1 MQCGVMINLT
11 FYGGAGE
18 IGGNKILV
26 EADDTRLFLDFG
38 TSFSR
43 EEEFFE
49 FPLLRPACIDDLFKT
64 GILPRLCGVYKNAG
78 LSVDYALDGTPSLC
92 GEEEECGIDGVLL
105 SHAHVDHY
113 GYLGMI
119 HPDIPV
125 YLSPI
130 SRRIIELRNDIR
142 EDWQTRVDLDAL
154 VPVERGADFEVGNT
168 KVTRY
173 DVDHSILGASAYLIK
188 VGDRNIA
195 YTGDMRFHGN
205 STSDSE
211 DFLESCKKTG
221 IDVLLCEGTRLGPPL
236 EEEKEVES
244 YALPSEAEVEQKC
257 RDIFSGKDG
266 LIIYDASP
274 ADINRMN
281 IVCRVAKDCGRTL
294 VFDSKKGYFLLYINH
309 PQVLCPGLPSV
320 GDFKIALSRLKL
332 HGSRYTKYNLPEDLY
347 TETFTDYRRAHE
359 ASLLISQR
367 GKEKENPD
375 LICLPDDTFIWG
387 PLREE
392 ILRQPNRYLLYTS
405 SGAHTLLH
413 FLPSDGRKVP
423 GTYVYGKAEPFKEEM
438 ELSFRRLMKWIE
450 LCGLKLEYAHTS
462 GHMYQGDIERL
473 VSEIG
478 PKILIPIHTEHPELF
493 CEWAM
498 NVCIPHLGGTV
509 QL

>member
-1 MQCGVMINLT
+1 MTIILS

-18 IGGNKILV
+18 IGGNKILL
-26 EADDTRLFLDFG
+26 EAEGSRVFLDFG

-49 FPLLRPACIDDLFKT
+49 FPLLRPACIEDLFKT

-78 LSVDYALDGTPSLC
+78 LSVGYAPNGIPSVC
-92 GEEEECGIDGVLL
+92 GVEEERGIDGVLL

-119 HPDIPV
+119 RPDIPV
-125 YLSPI
+125 YLSSI

-142 EDWQTRVDLDAL
+142 EEWQTRLDLDAL
-154 VPVERGADFEVGNT
+154 VPIEEGTDFEVRNL

-173 DVDHSILGASAYLIK
+173 DVDHSILGASAYLIQA
-188 VGDRNIA
+188 GDKIIA
-195 YTGDMRFHGN
+195 YTGDLRFHGN
-205 STSDSE
+205 TAADSE
-211 DFLESCKKTG
+211 KFLEACKKAAVD
-221 IDVLLCEGTRLGPPL
+221 ILLCEGTRLGPPS
-236 EEEKEVES
+236 EEEREVES
-244 YALPSEAEVEQKC
+244 HASISEVEVEQKC
-257 RDIFSGKDG
+257 RDIFSSEEG

-274 ADINRMN
+274 ADMNRMN
-281 IVCRVAKDCGRTL
+281 SVCHVAQDCGRTL
-294 VFDSKKGYFLLYINH
+294 VFDSKKAYFLLYINY
-309 PQVLCPGLPSV
+309 PEVLCPGLPSV

-332 HGSRYTKYNLPEDLY
+332 HGSRYGKYNLPQDLY
-347 TETFTDYRRAHE
+347 AETYTDYRRAHE

-375 LICLPDDTFIWG
+375 LICLPDDAFIWG

-392 ILRQPNRYLLYTS
+392 ILQQPNRYLLYTS

-413 FLPSDGRKVP
+413 FLPSDGRTVP

-438 ELSFRRLMKWIE
+438 ELSFRRLMKWID

-462 GHMYQGDIERL
+462 GHMYQRDVERF
-473 VSEIG
+473 VSEID
-478 PKILIPIHTEHPELF
+478 PKVAVPIHTEHPELF
-493 CEWAM
+493 IKWARNLRM
-498 NVCIPHLGGTV
+498 PQLGETL